1 MATHPAFP
9 RVRLFGSV
17 DMDDKH
23 PKGVSV
29 QQHVKRGPVHLVS
42 FNDVQGQSKKTERVL
57 TGGTCFDAPTRYSNE
72 RSFDGLIILTDMEAP
87 KPIPSKAQRMWM
99 TTPECKERAYFQ
111 TNERVIA
118 ID

>member
-1 MATHPAFP
+1 
-9 RVRLFGSV
+9 
-17 DMDDKH
+17 
-23 PKGVSV
+23 
-29 QQHVKRGPVHLVS
+29 
-42 FNDVQGQSKKTERVL
+42 
-57 TGGTCFDAPTRYSNE
+57 
-72 RSFDGLIILTDMEAP
+72 MEAP